1 MATAGESSLSE
12 KPVIVRVKRKSNHS
26 AIDAFWLEINERPLK
41 RPLLDFEKLSI
52 SGGGGGSGLGKE
64 ELKTRKVFVRHVET
78 VGSSDATLD
87 VIRSFV
93 SKSAD
98 SVEGNPKSDERKRTF
113 KKIDKHGELL
123 IKAKQ
128 NQELFAK
135 NARFEQIWSR
145 RKGNRQAL
153 GDEAL
158 RDMCHFYDVVRVDVE
173 EKLKEQ
179 HKHEAISLEDQ
190 RILCSYLPLL
200 REFIPSAAEEIE
212 SDMHTYLSEQD
223 DYVYDYYTVKD
234 GMDICDQEASSPF
247 PLVQVED
254 EDFYD
259 GLDDESEFDSEDSN
273 VEAHPRNEYPDETS
287 DEEEEVGSST
297 SSNESE
303 ERESDSCSTKSNEI
317 EDLRHHLSLAVDP
330 LYDDEIDDYVDDGGD
345 FDYNVD
351 GDNFNCHSEGG
362 DDESWE

>member
-1 MATAGESSLSE
+1 MEIVGENSLSK
-12 KPVIVRVKRKSNHS
+12 KPVIVRVKDKSNHS

-52 SGGGGGSGLGKE
+52 NGGSE
-64 ELKTRKVFVRHVET
+64 ELKTRKVFVQHVET
-78 VGSSDATLD
+78 VSSSDAILD
-87 VIRSFV
+87 VIQLFV
-93 SKSAD
+93 SKSVD
-98 SVEGNPKSDERKRTF
+98 SVEGNPKCDERKRTF

-123 IKAKQ
+123 TKAKQ
-128 NQELFAK
+128 NQELLAK
-135 NARFEQIWSR
+135 NARFEQIWSP
-145 RKGNRQAL
+145 L
-153 GDEAL
+153 H
-158 RDMCHFYDVVRVDVE
+158 DMCHFYDVARVDVE

-179 HKHEAISLEDQ
+179 HKHDDIVVELEDQ

-234 GMDICDQEASSPF
+234 GKDICDRGASMLYVPSS
-247 PLVQVED
+247 VQVED

-273 VEAHPRNEYPDETS
+273 VEAHLRNEYPDETS

-303 ERESDSCSTKSNEI
+303 EQESDSCSTKSNEI
-317 EDLRHHLSLAVDP
+317 EDLRHHLSLVEDP
-330 LYDDEIDDYVDDGGD
+330 LYDEV
-345 FDYNVD
+345 
-351 GDNFNCHSEGG
+351 
-362 DDESWE
+362 